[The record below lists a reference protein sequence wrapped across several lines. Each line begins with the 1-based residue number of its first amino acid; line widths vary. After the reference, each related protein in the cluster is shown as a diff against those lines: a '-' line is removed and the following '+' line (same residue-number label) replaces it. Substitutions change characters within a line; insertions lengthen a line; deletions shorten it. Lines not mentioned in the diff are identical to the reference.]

1 VGRLRRGKREGVGRL
16 ERERRV
22 AAGKGE
28 SDLRLGIVLFIP
40 FFKSIQFGPVQ
51 SV

>member
-1 VGRLRRGKREGVGRL
+1 
-16 ERERRV
+16 V

-28 SDLRLGIVLFIP
+28 NDLGLGMICFIP
-40 FFKSIQFGPVQ
+40 FFKSIQFNPVQ